1 MMTILQYFVLQIDVF
16 VTQVDQ
22 ELYNIT
28 RYLRYIRMN
37 GDLSSRSSEQEFREN
52 LGTLEK
58 LINSTR
64 CNLRTNY
71 DISTTNVYDLS
82 DDFVGANGNHLWELQ
97 RAFVVLRDIQRYMAF
112 LTGMFQSTSLK

>member
-1 MMTILQYFVLQIDVF
+1 MFVAK
-16 VTQVDQ
+16 VDQ

-28 RYLRYIRMN
+28 RYLRYIRIN
-37 GDLSSRSSEQEFREN
+37 GGLSSRSSEVEFREN
-52 LGTLEK
+52 LGILEK

-82 DDFVGANGNHLWELQ
+82 DDFVRANENHLWELQ
-97 RAFVVLRDIQRYMAF
+97 RAFVVLRDIQRYMTF
-112 LTGMFQSTSLK
+112 LTGMFQSTT